1 MQGKLTKNDMYVKMY
16 IDAFGAYN
24 KKRDTFDIPVLD
36 VSSIKCLILK
46 TPFQRRFGVL
56 VLCQVVLVTSYT
68 NDK

>member
-1 MQGKLTKNDMYVKMY
+1 MY

-36 VSSIKCLILK
+36 VFSIKCLILK

-56 VLCQVVLVTSYT
+56 FLFLILFKDYDSVKHNNCKSNY
-68 NDK
+68 